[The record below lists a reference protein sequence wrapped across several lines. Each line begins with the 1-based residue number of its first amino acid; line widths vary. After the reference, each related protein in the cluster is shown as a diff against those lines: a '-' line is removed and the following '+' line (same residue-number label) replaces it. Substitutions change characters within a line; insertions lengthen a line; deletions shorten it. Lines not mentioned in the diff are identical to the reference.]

1 MNQDIEAKI
10 RQADV
15 DMWASHARIVLQATA
30 AIAEELKQIIIDH
43 QNSPTTGIELYYQRI
58 GDYIVTQHEEALRG
72 IRSTINQS
80 ITNQTSK

>member
-30 AIAEELKQIIIDH
+30 AIAEDLKQIIIDY
-43 QNSPTTGIELYYQRI
+43 QDDPTTGVELYYQRI
-58 GDYIVTQHEEALRG
+58 GDYIVTQQEKAIQE
-72 IRSTINQS
+72 IRS

>member
-1 MNQDIEAKI
+1 MSKDIEAKI

-30 AIAEELKQIIIDH
+30 AIAEELKQIIIDY
-43 QNSPTTGIELYYQRI
+43 QDDPATGVELYYQRI
-58 GDYIVTQHEEALRG
+58 GDYIVTKQEEAIQE
-72 IRSTINQS
+72 IRS

>member
-1 MNQDIEAKI
+1 MSQDIEAKI

-30 AIAEELKQIIIDH
+30 AIAEELKQIIIDY
-43 QNSPTTGIELYYQRI
+43 QDDPATGVELYYQRI
-58 GDYIVTQHEEALRG
+58 GDYIVTKQEEAIKE
-72 IRSTINQS
+72 IRS

>member
-1 MNQDIEAKI
+1 MSREDIEAKI

-30 AIAEELKQIIIDH
+30 AIAEDLKQIIIDY
-43 QNSPTTGIELYYQRI
+43 QDTPTTGVELYYQRI
-58 GDYIVTQHEEALRG
+58 GDYIVTQQEKAIQE
-72 IRSTINQS
+72 IRS

>member
-15 DMWASHARIVLQATA
+15 DMWAEHARIVLQATA
-30 AIAEELKQIIIDH
+30 AIAEDLKQIIIDY
-43 QNSPTTGIELYYQRI
+43 QDDPTTGVELYYQRI
-58 GDYIVTQHEEALRG
+58 GDYIVTQQEKAIQE
-72 IRSTINQS
+72 IRS

>member
-30 AIAEELKQIIIDH
+30 AIAEDLKQIIIDY
-43 QNSPTTGIELYYQRI
+43 QDDPSTGVELYYQRI
-58 GDYIVTQHEEALRG
+58 GDYIVTKQEEAIQE
-72 IRSTINQS
+72 IRS

>member
-1 MNQDIEAKI
+1 MSQDIEAKI

-30 AIAEELKQIIIDH
+30 AIAEELKQIIIDY
-43 QNSPTTGIELYYQRI
+43 QDDPATGVELYYQRI
-58 GDYIVTQHEEALRG
+58 GDYIVTKQEEAIQE
-72 IRSTINQS
+72 IRS

>member
-1 MNQDIEAKI
+1 MSQDIEAKI

-30 AIAEELKQIIIDH
+30 AIAEELKQIIIDY
-43 QNSPTTGIELYYQRI
+43 QDDPATGVELYYQRI
-58 GDYIVTQHEEALRG
+58 GDHIVTKQEEAIQE
-72 IRSTINQS
+72 IRS

>member
-1 MNQDIEAKI
+1 MSREDIEAKI

-30 AIAEELKQIIIDH
+30 AIAEDLKQIIIQYQDD
-43 QNSPTTGIELYYQRI
+43 PGTGVELYYQRI
-58 GDYIVTQHEEALRG
+58 GDYIVTQQEKAIQE
-72 IRSTINQS
+72 IRS

>member
-30 AIAEELKQIIIDH
+30 AIAEELKQIIIDY
-43 QNSPTTGIELYYQRI
+43 QDDPSTGVELYYQRI
-58 GDYIVTQHEEALRG
+58 GDYIVTQQEKAIQE
-72 IRSTINQS
+72 IRSL
-80 ITNQTSK
+80 TNQTSK

>member
-30 AIAEELKQIIIDH
+30 AIAEELKQIIIDY
-43 QNSPTTGIELYYQRI
+43 QDDPTTGVELYYQRI
-58 GDYIVTQHEEALRG
+58 GDYIVTKQEEAIQE
-72 IRSTINQS
+72 IRS

>member
-1 MNQDIEAKI
+1 MSQDIEAKI

-30 AIAEELKQIIIDH
+30 AIAEELKQIIIDY
-43 QNSPTTGIELYYQRI
+43 QDDPSTGVELYYQRI
-58 GDYIVTQHEEALRG
+58 GDYIVTKQEEAIQE
-72 IRSTINQS
+72 IRS